1 MENLLRWLFA
11 QGSIYPELPVAV
23 GRGPDGGC
31 HGGDHDV
38 SVYALLTIE
47 LLLVPEKALHP
58 LLEAVDVV
66 VNAALQQCH
75 N

>member
-1 MENLLRWLFA
+1 M
-11 QGSIYPELPVAV
+11 GPKLPVAV
-23 GRGPDGGC
+23 GRGPDGGGC

-38 SVYALLTIE
+38 SVPAPLAVE
-47 LLLVPEKALHP
+47 LLLVPEEALNP

-75 N
+75 DDQM